1 MSGTQASLVNCL
13 ASNITTVLDTVVKLY
28 SDVGNASDVPDAF
41 VESARL
47 LPVIRDA
54 VQTVQTAQTDTYTN
68 GTDEEARGQSQSTLQ
83 RCMERALQL
92 EIVFRKVLPQAR
104 TSRRDRYLLI
114 ANAPGESSRVEALMQ
129 ELLEDVK
136 QLVRNPSIRSCTETE
151 VEKLAEA
158 IRGLPARQPLVPDDR
173 LEKLFNY
180 SSGTINANSSSGT
193 QNNNTGGGRQYVGH
207 NLYFSGTQRLD

>member
-1 MSGTQASLVNCL
+1 MSGTQASLVNRL
-13 ASNITTVLDTVVKLY
+13 ASSIITVLDTVVKLY
-28 SDVGNASDVPDAF
+28 SDFGNASDVPDAF
-41 VESARL
+41 VESVRL

-54 VQTVQTAQTDTYTN
+54 VQTVQTAQTGTCTN
-68 GTDEEARGQSQSTLQ
+68 SADDEAREELQSTLE

-114 ANAPGESSRVEALMQ
+114 ANAPGESGRVEALMQ

-173 LEKLFNY
+173 LEKLPNHN
-180 SSGTINANSSSGT
+180 SGTINANSSCGT
-193 QNNNTGGGRQYVGH
+193 QNNNNGGGAQYVGH
-207 NLYFSGTQRLD
+207 NLYFSGAQ

>member
-1 MSGTQASLVNCL
+1 MSGTQASLVNRL
-13 ASNITTVLDTVVKLY
+13 ASSIITVLDTVVELY

-41 VESARL
+41 VESVRL

-54 VQTVQTAQTDTYTN
+54 VQTVQTGTCTN
-68 GTDEEARGQSQSTLQ
+68 SADDEAREELQSTLE

-158 IRGLPARQPLVPDDR
+158 IRGLPARQPLVPDNG
-173 LEKLFNY
+173 LEKLPNHN
-180 SSGTINANSSSGT
+180 SGTINANSSRGT
-193 QNNNTGGGRQYVGH
+193 QNNNTGGGKQYVGH

>member
-1 MSGTQASLVNCL
+1 MSGTQASLVNRL
-13 ASNITTVLDTVVKLY
+13 ASSIITVLDTVVELY
-28 SDVGNASDVPDAF
+28 SDVGNTSDVPDAF
-41 VESARL
+41 VESVQL

-54 VQTVQTAQTDTYTN
+54 VQTVQTVQTGTCTN
-68 GTDEEARGQSQSTLQ
+68 STDDEARKELQSTLE

>member
-1 MSGTQASLVNCL
+1 
-13 ASNITTVLDTVVKLY
+13 VLDTVVKLY
-28 SDVGNASDVPDAF
+28 SDVGHASDVPDAF
-41 VESARL
+41 LESVRL

-54 VQTVQTAQTDTYTN
+54 VQTVQADTCTN
-68 GTDEEARGQSQSTLQ
+68 STEDEAREELQSTLQ

-114 ANAPGESSRVEALMQ
+114 ANAPGESGRVEALMQ
-129 ELLEDVK
+129 GLLEDVE
-136 QLVRNPSIRSCTETE
+136 QLAKNPSVRSCTETK

-158 IRGLPARQPLVPDDR
+158 IRGLPARQPLVPDDG
-173 LEKLFNY
+173 LEKLRSY

-207 NLYFSGTQRLD
+207 SLYISGKQRPD